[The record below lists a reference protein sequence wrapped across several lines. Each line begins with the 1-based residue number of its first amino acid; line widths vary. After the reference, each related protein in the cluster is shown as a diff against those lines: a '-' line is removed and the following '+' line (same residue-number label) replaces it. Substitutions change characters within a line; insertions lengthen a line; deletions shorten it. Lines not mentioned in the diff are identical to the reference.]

1 MRLKSKFIGIFT
13 SFAIIPII
21 IAGIVISCVV
31 QNSNKN
37 EAYVRLKEELSVAQ
51 NSMEGNIEMLKNIA
65 LDSQNDELLTNYLN
79 NSSSAELKGNVSDE
93 YKSVMDRYGLFSNI
107 IIHSID
113 EKPLTDAKKSG
124 IEDKPY
130 DVPDYMDKAKQ
141 TKQLVI
147 SGVRKSR
154 TTGEPILAICNPI
167 LSSDKQILGY
177 IIYSINLSK
186 LSEKYITNIKM
197 GSSGYMYAMDYDGT
211 MIMHPNKDEIFQKNI
226 LKTDIGEEILKNKT
240 GIGEYKYNGVRKI
253 VAYNEDKDMGLIY
266 VANIPIDEFM
276 GTSKTVVNIVLIMG
290 VISAIVAV
298 VLSVLIAKSLTNRIN
313 NVVVAMESLAKGDFT
328 NKLNVKYKD
337 EIGIMVD
344 KINETMDQLRFSVI
358 GVQENSSNVD
368 NMSTI
373 LASTSKEMT
382 VAASEVASAVEE
394 IANGAVN
401 QTRELLDVTK
411 HLDIFNSDLDDIYN
425 KISNVNISS
434 KGAEDKATSGKEYIE
449 SLTESITKVKE
460 AAILVNNKINGLGV
474 TVSEIGKITDSIN
487 EISEQTNLLALNAAI
502 EAARA
507 GEQGKGFAVV
517 AEEVGKLAEESSRAS
532 SEIMNLINLV
542 SQETGEVIE
551 TSNQMNGLMINQ
563 GNIINKTIQS
573 FDNILESVK
582 NITPMVDETYSSV
595 KNAIEAKNVVV
606 DKIEGIA
613 SVAEE
618 TSASTEEI
626 SASAEEML
634 SSTEEVSQIAL
645 KLDEAV
651 NDLVSKVEGFK
662 VQ

>member
-1 MRLKSKFIGIFT
+1 MKLKNKFIGIFT

-37 EAYVRLKEELSVAQ
+37 EAYGRLKEELSVAQ
-51 NSMEGNIEMLKNIA
+51 NSMEQNIGMLKNIA
-65 LDSQNDELLTNYLN
+65 LDSQNDELLINYLN
-79 NSSSAELKGNVSDE
+79 NSSSAELKGDVSDE

-107 IIHSID
+107 IIHSSD

-130 DVPDYMDKAKQ
+130 DVPDYMDKANQ

-154 TTGEPILAICNPI
+154 TTGDPILAICNPI

-177 IIYSINLSK
+177 IIYSVNLSK
-186 LSEKYITNIKM
+186 LSEKYVTNIKM
-197 GSSGYMYAMDYDGT
+197 GLSGYMYAMDYEGT
-211 MIMHPNKDEIFQKNI
+211 MVMHPNKDEIFQKNI
-226 LKTDIGEEILKNKT
+226 LKTGIGEEILKNKT
-240 GIGEYKYNGVRKI
+240 GIGEYEYNGVRKI

-276 GTSKTVVNIVLIMG
+276 GTSKTVVNIILIMG
-290 VISAIVAV
+290 VISAIVAA
-298 VLSVLIAKSLTNRIN
+298 VLSVLISKSLTNRIN

-368 NMSTI
+368 NMSTT
-373 LASTSKEMT
+373 LANTSKEMT

-411 HLDIFNSDLDDIYN
+411 HLDMFNSDLDDIYN
-425 KISNVNISS
+425 KISNVNMSS

-542 SQETGEVIE
+542 SQETGEVID

-606 DKIEGIA
+606 NKIEGIA

-618 TSASTEEI
+618 VSASTEEI

-634 SSTEEVSQIAL
+634 SSTEEVSGIAL